1 MLRSSFRLV
10 RAALAQKPAPA
21 AGRHVVERAGI
32 HLSRVKREAAA
43 APSAVDTNAKT
54 GTATGLSVVNAA
66 VKSDLAAMTSVT
78 SVVDTNSSLKTMPRP
93 ATMEWVYVP
102 FNLVA
107 NYSVTIST

>member
-10 RAALAQKPAPA
+10 CAALAQKPAPA

-54 GTATGLSVVNAA
+54 DTATGLSVVNAA
-66 VKSDLAAMTSVT
+66 IKTDSAAVTSVT
-78 SVVDTNSSLKTMPRP
+78 SVVDTKH
-93 ATMEWVYVP
+93 WVYVP
-102 FNLVA
+102 FLGCQLFCR
-107 NYSVTIST
+107 Y